1 VAAMAMGI
9 GGKDLAL
16 VPVRM
21 SLGATMLY
29 HGTAKLRGEGA
40 AQAAGFFE
48 QLGLRPGRTWAAL
61 TGLAEV
67 AAGAT
72 TILGIGTR
80 LGALAILATQAV
92 AIAKVHR
99 PKGFDNLAGGWEF
112 NALIM
117 AAALGLLAAGPGT
130 ASLHEAVERR
140 LEGGVRW
147 MFQPRRR
154 TGVRVAKLLK

>member
-1 VAAMAMGI
+1 MALGAR
-9 GGKDLAL
+9 DLGA
-16 VPVRM
+16 VPVRI

-48 QLGLRPGRTWAAL
+48 QLGFRPGRTWAAL

-67 AAGAT
+67 VAGAT

-80 LGALAILATQAV
+80 VGALAVIATQAV

-99 PKGFDNLAGGWEF
+99 TKGFDNMAGGWEF
-112 NALIM
+112 NALLI
-117 AAALGLLAAGPGT
+117 AAALGLLAAGPGG
-130 ASLHEAVERR
+130 ASIHEAVERK

-147 MFQPRRR
+147 LLQPRRR
-154 TGVRVAKLLK
+154 AGVRIAKLLK

>member
-1 VAAMAMGI
+1 MAMAMGA
-9 GGKDLAL
+9 KDLGAL
-16 VPVRM
+16 PVRV

-29 HGTAKLRGEGA
+29 HGVAKLRGDGA

-48 QLGLRPGRTWAAL
+48 QLGFRPGRTWASL

-67 AAGAT
+67 MAGAT

-80 LGALAILATQAV
+80 LGALAIVATQAV

-99 PKGFDNLAGGWEF
+99 AKGFDNMAGGWEF
-112 NALIM
+112 NALMI
-117 AAALGLLAAGPGT
+117 AVALGLLAAGPGT
-130 ASLHEAVERR
+130 ASLHEAVERK
-140 LEGGVRW
+140 LEGGARW
-147 MFQPRRR
+147 LFQPRRR